1 MPLTL
6 FSISLDF
13 YRIPCYSNFM
23 DDTLLSVQNLKTYF
37 RTPEGLARA
46 VDGISFDIKPN
57 EIFALV
63 GESGCGKSVTA
74 LSIIQ
79 LVAQPA
85 GFIADGAIYYKG
97 QDITRLSEVEKR
109 RVQGN
114 NIAMIFQEPMTSLNP
129 VFTIGNQ
136 ISEAIQEHQNLR
148 GTAARNAAIEMLDR
162 VGIPEPAARYDE
174 YPYQMSGGMKQ
185 RVMIAMALSC
195 RPGLLIAD
203 EPTTAL
209 DVTIQ
214 AQILELIQRLQQEL
228 QMAVLLI
235 THDLG
240 VVANIADQVAV
251 MYAGKIAEM
260 GTWKQLY
267 ETPQHPYTVKL
278 LESTPARDKRGTEL
292 HTITGRVPKATE
304 YNDGCRFADRC
315 PKVMDG
321 CDNIVPTLHAVN
333 GSEHKVACHLYNP
346 EPPFSVQLANR
357 KLAIQKSV
365 QLANRKLAIQKSVQL
380 ANRKLAVQKRATGV
394 PATKLELET
403 EINEKNEESST
414 RFPTASHPQLQ
425 VKDLCVHYPIQKGI
439 FKRTVGYVYAVDDV
453 TLDIPRGK
461 TLALVGESG
470 SGKTSFG
477 KAILQ
482 LSVPVEGDIVYDGVN
497 IATTTRQRMHPYR
510 KRMQIIFQDPYASL
524 NPRMTVG
531 AIIQEGMQAHGMGA
545 SNEERQARVAELMR
559 RVGLSPDMV
568 TRYPHEFSG
577 GQRQRI
583 GIARCLAVDPEFI
596 VCDEATSALDVS
608 VQAQILNLLKSLQ
621 VDFNLTYL
629 FITHNLSVVEYF
641 ADEVAVMYLG
651 RIVERGTTEEIF
663 DSPKH
668 PYTRALLSAVPK
680 MDEQTGV
687 EKIRLEGDVPSPIN
701 RPSGCHFHPRCPE
714 VMPVCKDEYP
724 GTTNFTQTHS
734 CRCYLYQA

>member
-1 MPLTL
+1 MQEA
-6 FSISLDF
+6 
-13 YRIPCYSNFM
+13 
-23 DDTLLSVQNLKTYF
+23 LLRVQNLKTYF

-46 VDGISFDIKPN
+46 VDGISFDIAPN

-74 LSIIQ
+74 LSVIQ

-85 GFIADGAIYYKG
+85 GFIAGGAIYYNG
-97 QDITRLSEVEKR
+97 QDITRLPEVEKR
-109 RVQGN
+109 KIQGN
-114 NIAMIFQEPMTSLNP
+114 DIAMVFQEPMTSLNP
-129 VFTIGNQ
+129 VFTIGYQ
-136 ISEAIQEHQNLR
+136 ISEAIRQHQDLR
-148 GTAARNAAIEMLDR
+148 GTAARNAAIEMLDL

-174 YPYQMSGGMKQ
+174 YPHQMSGGMKQ

-240 VVANIADQVAV
+240 VVANIADRVAV

-260 GTWKQLY
+260 GTWERLY

-278 LESTPARDKRGTEL
+278 LESTPARDKRGTQL
-292 HTITGRVPKATE
+292 HTIAGRVPKATD
-304 YNDGCRFADRC
+304 YNDGCRFGDRC

-321 CDNIVPTLHAVN
+321 CETIPPTLHAVK
-333 GSEHKVACHLYNP
+333 GSEHNVACHLYNP
-346 EPPFSVQLANR
+346 EPPFN
-357 KLAIQKSV
+357 AI
-365 QLANRKLAIQKSVQL
+365 N
-380 ANRKLAVQKRATGV
+380 TG
-394 PATKLELET
+394 AAKLELET
-403 EINEKNEESST
+403 DTDKIEDA
-414 RFPTASHPQLQ
+414 PAQTANTQPQLQ
-425 VKDLCVHYPIQKGI
+425 VKNLCVHYPIQKGL

-477 KAILQ
+477 KAILR
-482 LSVPVEGDIVYDGVN
+482 LGVPVKGDLIYDGDN
-497 IATTTRQRMHPYR
+497 IATATRQHLHPYR
-510 KRMQIIFQDPYASL
+510 KQMQIIFQDPYGAL
-524 NPRMTVG
+524 NPRMTIGV
-531 AIIQEGMQAHGMGA
+531 IIQEGMQAHGIGESA
-545 SNEERQARVAELMR
+545 EARQNRVSELMQ

-621 VDFNLTYL
+621 TDFNLTYL

-680 MDEQTGV
+680 MDPQTGV
-687 EKIRLEGDVPSPIN
+687 EKIQLEGDVPSPIN
-701 RPSGCHFHPRCPE
+701 RPSGCYFHPRCPE
-714 VMPVCKDEYP
+714 VMPICKGTYPDE
-724 GTTNFTQTHS
+724 TRFTQTHS
-734 CRCYLYQA
+734 CNCYLYQNAE

>member
-1 MPLTL
+1 M
-6 FSISLDF
+6 
-13 YRIPCYSNFM
+13 N
-23 DDTLLSVQNLKTYF
+23 DTLLSVQNLRTYF
-37 RTPEGLARA
+37 RTPEGIARA

-79 LVAQPA
+79 LVAKPA
-85 GFIADGAIYYKG
+85 GFIAGGAISYKG
-97 QDITRLSEVEKR
+97 QDITQLSEVEKR
-109 RVQGN
+109 KIQGN
-114 NIAMIFQEPMTSLNP
+114 DIAMIFQEPMTSLNP

-136 ISEAIQEHQNLR
+136 ISEAIRQHQNLR
-148 GTAARNAAIEMLDR
+148 GTAARAAAIEMLNL

-174 YPYQMSGGMKQ
+174 YPHQMSGGMKQ

-195 RPGLLIAD
+195 HPGLLIAD

-228 QMAVLLI
+228 RMAVLLI

-240 VVANIADQVAV
+240 VVANIADRVAV
-251 MYAGKIAEM
+251 MYAGKIVET
-260 GTWKQLY
+260 GTWEQLY
-267 ETPQHPYTVKL
+267 KTPQHPYTVKL
-278 LESTPARDKRGTEL
+278 LESTPARDKRGTQL
-292 HTITGRVPKATE
+292 RTITGRVPKATE
-304 YNDGCRFADRC
+304 YNEGCRFAERC

-321 CDNIVPTLHAVN
+321 CENIVPTLQRVN
-333 GSEHKVACHLYNP
+333 GNEHNVACHLYNSN
-346 EPPFSVQLANR
+346 PPFNASG
-357 KLAIQKSV
+357 
-365 QLANRKLAIQKSVQL
+365 
-380 ANRKLAVQKRATGV
+380 TE
-394 PATKLELET
+394 ATKLELET
-403 EINEKNEESST
+403 EIDREDSEI
-414 RFPTASHPQLQ
+414 PTQLTETHSQLQ
-425 VKDLCVHYPIQKGI
+425 VKDLCVHYPIQKGVL
-439 FKRTVGYVYAVDDV
+439 KRTVGYVYAVDDV
-453 TLDIPRGK
+453 TFDIPRGK

-470 SGKTSFG
+470 SGKTSLG
-477 KAILQ
+477 KAVLR
-482 LSVPVEGDIVYDGVN
+482 LGVPVEGELTYDGIN
-497 IATTTRQRMHPYR
+497 IATVKREQLHPYR

-531 AIIQEGMQAHGMGA
+531 AIIQEGMQAHNIGG
-545 SNEERQARVAELMR
+545 STDERHERIAELMR

-621 VDFNLTYL
+621 TDFNLTYL

-651 RIVERGTTEEIF
+651 KIVERGTTEEIF

-714 VMPVCKDEYP
+714 VMPMCKDTYP
-724 GTTNFTQTHS
+724 DELHFTQTHS
-734 CRCYLYQA
+734 GHCHLYQEDP

>member
-1 MPLTL
+1 M
-6 FSISLDF
+6 
-13 YRIPCYSNFM
+13 N
-23 DDTLLSVQNLKTYF
+23 DTLLSVQNLKTYF
-37 RTPEGLARA
+37 RTPEGLAHA

-79 LVAQPA
+79 LIAQPA

-109 RVQGN
+109 KIQGN
-114 NIAMIFQEPMTSLNP
+114 DIAMIFQEPMTSLNP
-129 VFTIGNQ
+129 VFTIGDQ
-136 ISEAIQEHQNLR
+136 ISEAIQGHQNLR
-148 GTAARNAAIEMLDR
+148 GTVARNAAIEMLDL
-162 VGIPEPAARYDE
+162 VGIPEPVARYDE
-174 YPYQMSGGMKQ
+174 YPHQMSGGMKQ

-214 AQILELIQRLQQEL
+214 AQILELIQHLQQEL

-240 VVANIADQVAV
+240 VVANIADRVAV
-251 MYAGKIAEM
+251 MYAGKIAEV
-260 GTWKQLY
+260 GTWEQLY

-278 LESTPARDKRGTEL
+278 LESTPARDKRGTQL

-321 CDNIVPTLHAVN
+321 CDNIAPMLHAVN
-333 GSEHKVACHLYNP
+333 GSEHNVACHLYNP
-346 EPPFSVQLANR
+346 EPPFS
-357 KLAIQKSV
+357 
-365 QLANRKLAIQKSVQL
+365 
-380 ANRKLAVQKRATGV
+380 ATVV

-403 EINEKNEESST
+403 EINEKNEASSE

-425 VKDLCVHYPIQKGI
+425 VTDLCVHYPIQKGI

-482 LSVPVEGDIVYDGVN
+482 LGVPVEGDIVYDGVN
-497 IATTTRQRMHPYR
+497 IATTTRQLMQPYR

-531 AIIQEGMQAHGMGA
+531 AIIQEGMQAHGMGT
-545 SNEERQARVAELMR
+545 SGEERQARVAELMR

-629 FITHNLSVVEYF
+629 FITHNLAVVEYF

-680 MDEQTGV
+680 MDAQTGV

-701 RPSGCHFHPRCPE
+701 RPVGCHFHPRCPE

-724 GTTNFTQTHS
+724 SATNFTQTHS
-734 CRCYLYQA
+734 CHCYLYQNSE

>member
-1 MPLTL
+1 
-6 FSISLDF
+6 
-13 YRIPCYSNFM
+13 M

-57 EIFALV
+57 EIFAIV

-79 LVAQPA
+79 LIAQPA
-85 GFIADGAIYYKG
+85 GFIAEGAIYYKG

-109 RVQGN
+109 KVQGN
-114 NIAMIFQEPMTSLNP
+114 DIAMIFQEPMTSLNP

-136 ISEAIQEHQNLR
+136 ISEALQEHQDLR
-148 GTAARNAAIEMLDR
+148 GSAARHAAIEMLDL

-174 YPYQMSGGMKQ
+174 YPHQMSGGMKQ

-240 VVANIADQVAV
+240 VVANIADRVAV
-251 MYAGKIAEM
+251 MYAGKIAET
-260 GTWKQLY
+260 GTWEHLY

-278 LESTPARDKRGTEL
+278 LESTPARDKRGTAL

-304 YNDGCRFADRC
+304 YHEGCRFAARC
-315 PKVMDG
+315 PQVMDG
-321 CDNIVPTLHAVN
+321 CDAIVPTLHAVN
-333 GSEHKVACHLYNP
+333 GGEHTVACHLYNP

-380 ANRKLAVQKRATGV
+380 ANRKLAIQKDAKHTQNTEGRAE
-394 PATKLELET
+394 ATAM
-403 EINEKNEESST
+403 EEGTDGSVGLQTSNL
-414 RFPTASHPQLQ
+414 LQ
-425 VKDLCVHYPIQKGI
+425 VKNLCVHYPLEKGI

-477 KAILQ
+477 KAILR
-482 LSVPVEGDIVYDGVN
+482 LGVPVEGDLVYDGVN
-497 IATTTRQRMHPYR
+497 IATTPRQQMHPYR

-531 AIIQEGMQAHGMGA
+531 AIIQEGMQTHGLGA
-545 SNEERQARVAELMR
+545 SDGERQARVAELMR

-663 DSPKH
+663 DAPKH

-680 MDEQTGV
+680 LDDPTGV

-701 RPSGCHFHPRCPE
+701 RPVGCHFHPRCPE
-714 VMPVCKDEYP
+714 VMSMCKDAYP
-724 GTTNFTQTHS
+724 SATDFTQTHS
-734 CRCYLYQA
+734 CRCYLYQDDS

>member
-1 MPLTL
+1 MYTPNLRKNQLLFL
-6 FSISLDF
+6 FSISVDAHKIL
-13 YRIPCYSNFM
+13 CYSNLM

-37 RTPEGLARA
+37 RTPEGLACA

-85 GFIADGAIYYKG
+85 GFVADGAIYYKG
-97 QDITRLSEVEKR
+97 QDIVRLSEVEKR
-109 RVQGN
+109 KIQGN
-114 NIAMIFQEPMTSLNP
+114 DIAMIFQEPMTSLNP

-136 ISEAIQEHQNLR
+136 ISEAIQEHQDLH
-148 GTAARNAAIEMLDR
+148 GSAARNAAIEMLDL
-162 VGIPEPAARYDE
+162 VGIPEPAARYNE
-174 YPYQMSGGMKQ
+174 YPHQMSGGMKQ

-214 AQILELIQRLQQEL
+214 AQILELIQRLQREL

-235 THDLG
+235 THDLA
-240 VVANIADQVAV
+240 VVANVADRVAV

-260 GTWKQLY
+260 GTWEQLY

-321 CDNIVPTLHAVN
+321 CDTIVPTLHAVN
-333 GSEHKVACHLYNP
+333 GSEHNIACHLYNP
-346 EPPFSVQLANR
+346 EPPFNSTR
-357 KLAIQKSV
+357 
-365 QLANRKLAIQKSVQL
+365 
-380 ANRKLAVQKRATGV
+380 V
-394 PATKLELET
+394 PTTRLELET
-403 EINEKNEESST
+403 TVNKKNEESSEQ
-414 RFPTASHPQLQ
+414 PTASHPQLQ

-439 FKRTVGYVYAVDDV
+439 FKRTVGYVYAVDNV
-453 TLDIPRGK
+453 TLDIPSGK

-477 KAILQ
+477 KAILR
-482 LSVPVEGDIVYDGVN
+482 LGVPVEGDIVYEGAN
-497 IATTTRQRMHPYR
+497 IATTTRQLMHPYR

-524 NPRMTVG
+524 NPRMPVG
-531 AIIQEGMQAHGMGA
+531 AIIQEGMQAHGIGA
-545 SNEERQARVAELMR
+545 SDEERRARVAELMR

-608 VQAQILNLLKSLQ
+608 VQAQILNLLRSLQ

-629 FITHNLSVVEYF
+629 FITHNLAVVEYF

-701 RPSGCHFHPRCPE
+701 RPVGCHFHPRCSE

-724 GTTNFTQTHS
+724 DATNFTQTHS
-734 CRCYLYQA
+734 CHCYLYQAESRKT

>member
-1 MPLTL
+1 MQE
-6 FSISLDF
+6 
-13 YRIPCYSNFM
+13 
-23 DDTLLSVQNLKTYF
+23 TLLSVQNLKTYF
-37 RTPEGLARA
+37 RTPEGVARA
-46 VDGISFDIKPN
+46 VDGISFDIAPN

-74 LSIIQ
+74 LSVIQ

-85 GFIADGAIYYKG
+85 GFIAGGAIYYKG
-97 QDITRLSEVEKR
+97 QDVTRVPEIEKR
-109 RVQGN
+109 KIQGN
-114 NIAMIFQEPMTSLNP
+114 DIAMVFQEPMTSLNP
-129 VFTIGNQ
+129 VFTIGYQ
-136 ISEAIQEHQNLR
+136 ISEAIRQHQDLR
-148 GTAARNAAIEMLDR
+148 GPAAKNAAIEMLDL
-162 VGIPEPAARYDE
+162 VGIPEPAARYNE
-174 YPYQMSGGMKQ
+174 YPHQMSGGMKQ

-240 VVANIADQVAV
+240 VVANIADRVAV

-260 GTWKQLY
+260 GTWEQLY
-267 ETPQHPYTVKL
+267 KTPQHPYTVKL
-278 LESTPARDKRGTEL
+278 LESTPARDKRGTQL
-292 HTITGRVPKATE
+292 RTITGRVPKATD
-304 YNDGCRFADRC
+304 YKDGCRFADRC

-321 CDNIVPTLHAVN
+321 CETIPPTLHAVN
-333 GSEHKVACHLYNP
+333 SGEHNVACHLYNA
-346 EPPFSVQLANR
+346 EPPFN
-357 KLAIQKSV
+357 
-365 QLANRKLAIQKSVQL
+365 
-380 ANRKLAVQKRATGV
+380 AVDTG
-394 PATKLELET
+394 AAKLELET
-403 EINEKNEESST
+403 GETVGKTEEGKKGGQPSDLLFQIKN
-414 RFPTASHPQLQ
+414 
-425 VKDLCVHYPIQKGI
+425 LCVHYPIQKGI

-477 KAILQ
+477 KAILR
-482 LSVPVEGDIVYDGVN
+482 LGVPVEGDLIYDGVN
-497 IATTTRQRMHPYR
+497 IATATRQGMHPYR
-510 KRMQIIFQDPYASL
+510 KQMQIIFQDPYASL
-524 NPRMTVG
+524 NPRMTIG
-531 AIIQEGMQAHGMGA
+531 AIIQEGMQAHHIGDSA
-545 SNEERQARVAELMR
+545 EARQNRVAELMQ

-621 VDFNLTYL
+621 TDFNLTYL

-651 RIVERGTTEEIF
+651 KIVERGTTEEIF
-663 DSPKH
+663 DSPRH

-680 MDEQTGV
+680 MDPQTGV
-687 EKIRLEGDVPSPIN
+687 EKIRLAGDVPSPIN
-701 RPSGCHFHPRCPE
+701 RPTGCYFHPRCPE
-714 VMPVCKDEYP
+714 VMAICKDTYP
-724 GTTNFTQTHS
+724 GETNFTQTHS
-734 CRCYLYQA
+734 CNCYLYQEAE

>member
-1 MPLTL
+1 MQEA
-6 FSISLDF
+6 
-13 YRIPCYSNFM
+13 
-23 DDTLLSVQNLKTYF
+23 LLSVQDLKTYF

-46 VDGISFDIKPN
+46 VDGISFDIAPN

-74 LSIIQ
+74 LSVIQ

-85 GFIADGAIYYKG
+85 GFIAGGAIYYNG
-97 QDITRLSEVEKR
+97 QDITRLPEVEKR
-109 RVQGN
+109 KIQGN
-114 NIAMIFQEPMTSLNP
+114 DIAMVFQEPMTSLNP

-136 ISEAIQEHQNLR
+136 ISEAIHQHQNLR
-148 GTAARNAAIEMLDR
+148 GTAARNAAIEMLDL

-174 YPYQMSGGMKQ
+174 YPHQMSGGMKQ

-228 QMAVLLI
+228 RMAVLLI

-240 VVANIADQVAV
+240 VVANIADRVAV

-260 GTWKQLY
+260 GTWEQLY

-278 LESTPARDKRGTEL
+278 LESTPARDKRGTQL

-321 CDNIVPTLHAVN
+321 CENIMPILHAVN
-333 GSEHKVACHLYNP
+333 GSEHNVACHLYNP
-346 EPPFSVQLANR
+346 EPPFS
-357 KLAIQKSV
+357 
-365 QLANRKLAIQKSVQL
+365 
-380 ANRKLAVQKRATGV
+380 ATVTG
-394 PATKLELET
+394 ATKLELET
-403 EINEKNEESST
+403 GTDKIGDSVT
-414 RFPTASHPQLQ
+414 QTAEAQPQLQ

-477 KAILQ
+477 KAILR
-482 LSVPVEGDIVYDGVN
+482 LGVPVKGDLIYDSAN
-497 IATTTRQRMHPYR
+497 IADATRQHMHPYR

-531 AIIQEGMQAHGMGA
+531 AIIQEGMQAHGIGESA
-545 SNEERQARVAELMR
+545 EERETRIAELMQ

-651 RIVERGTTEEIF
+651 KIVERGTTEEIF

-680 MDEQTGV
+680 MDPQTGV

-701 RPSGCHFHPRCPE
+701 RPAGCYFHPRCPE
-714 VMPVCKDEYP
+714 VMPTCKDKYP
-724 GTTNFTQTHS
+724 EETNFTQTHS
-734 CRCYLYQA
+734 CNCYLYQNSE

>member
-1 MPLTL
+1 M
-6 FSISLDF
+6 
-13 YRIPCYSNFM
+13 N
-23 DDTLLSVQNLKTYF
+23 DTLLSVQNLKTYF

-57 EIFALV
+57 EIFAIV

-79 LVAQPA
+79 LIAQPA
-85 GFIADGAIYYKG
+85 GFIAEGAIYYKG

-109 RVQGN
+109 KVQGN
-114 NIAMIFQEPMTSLNP
+114 DIAMIFQEPMTSLNP

-136 ISEAIQEHQNLR
+136 ISEAIEEHQDLR
-148 GTAARNAAIEMLDR
+148 RPAARNAAIEMLDL

-174 YPYQMSGGMKQ
+174 YPHQMSGGMKQ

-240 VVANIADQVAV
+240 VVANIADRVAV
-251 MYAGKIAEM
+251 MYAGKIAEI

-267 ETPQHPYTVKL
+267 ETPQHPYTVRL
-278 LESTPARDKRGTEL
+278 LESTPARDKRGTQL
-292 HTITGRVPKATE
+292 HTITGRVPKATD
-304 YNDGCRFADRC
+304 YNDGCRFAARC

-321 CDNIVPTLHAVN
+321 CETIPPILHAVN
-333 GSEHKVACHLYNP
+333 SSEHNVACHLYNP
-346 EPPFSVQLANR
+346 EPPFN
-357 KLAIQKSV
+357 
-365 QLANRKLAIQKSVQL
+365 
-380 ANRKLAVQKRATGV
+380 ATMAGG
-394 PATKLELET
+394 AKLELET
-403 EINEKNEESST
+403 DTDKIEVSST
-414 RFPTASHPQLQ
+414 QSADTQPQLQ
-425 VKDLCVHYPIQKGI
+425 VKNLCVHYPIQKGI

-477 KAILQ
+477 KAILR
-482 LSVPVEGDIVYDGVN
+482 LGVPVEGDLVYDGVN
-497 IATTTRQRMHPYR
+497 IADATRQNMHPYR

-531 AIIQEGMQAHGMGA
+531 AIIQEGMQAHGIGE
-545 SNEERQARVAELMR
+545 STEERQARVAELMQ

-621 VDFNLTYL
+621 TDFNLTYL

-680 MDEQTGV
+680 MDPQTGV

-714 VMPVCKDEYP
+714 VMPMCKDEYP
-724 GTTNFTQTHS
+724 SETRFTQTHS
-734 CRCYLYQA
+734 CKCYLY

>member
-1 MPLTL
+1 MQEA
-6 FSISLDF
+6 
-13 YRIPCYSNFM
+13 
-23 DDTLLSVQNLKTYF
+23 LLSVQNLKTYF

-46 VDGISFDIKPN
+46 VDGISFDIAPN

-74 LSIIQ
+74 LSVIQ

-85 GFIADGAIYYKG
+85 GFIAGGAIYYNG
-97 QDITRLSEVEKR
+97 QDITRLPEVEKR
-109 RVQGN
+109 KIQGN
-114 NIAMIFQEPMTSLNP
+114 DIAMVFQEPMTSLNP
-129 VFTIGNQ
+129 VFTIGYQ
-136 ISEAIQEHQNLR
+136 ISEAIRQHQDLH
-148 GTAARNAAIEMLDR
+148 GTAARNAAIEMLDL

-174 YPYQMSGGMKQ
+174 YPHQMSGGMKQ

-240 VVANIADQVAV
+240 VVANIADRVAV

-260 GTWKQLY
+260 GTWEQLY
-267 ETPQHPYTVKL
+267 KTPQHPYTVKL
-278 LESTPARDKRGTEL
+278 LESTPARDKRGTQL
-292 HTITGRVPKATE
+292 HTIAGRVPKATD

-321 CDNIVPTLHAVN
+321 CETITPTLHGVN
-333 GSEHKVACHLYNP
+333 GSEHNVACHLYNP
-346 EPPFSVQLANR
+346 EPPFS
-357 KLAIQKSV
+357 
-365 QLANRKLAIQKSVQL
+365 
-380 ANRKLAVQKRATGV
+380 AVSTG
-394 PATKLELET
+394 ATKLELET
-403 EINEKNEESST
+403 DTDKIEDAPAQMANT
-414 RFPTASHPQLQ
+414 QPQLQ
-425 VKDLCVHYPIQKGI
+425 VKNLCVHYPIQKGL

-477 KAILQ
+477 KAILR
-482 LSVPVEGDIVYDGVN
+482 LGVPVKGDLVYDGVN
-497 IATTTRQRMHPYR
+497 IATVTRELMHPYR
-510 KRMQIIFQDPYASL
+510 KQMQIIFQDPYASL
-524 NPRMTVG
+524 NPRMTIG
-531 AIIQEGMQAHGMGA
+531 AIIQEGMQAHAIGESTEA
-545 SNEERQARVAELMR
+545 RENRVAELMQ

-621 VDFNLTYL
+621 TDFNLTYL

-680 MDEQTGV
+680 MDPQTGV
-687 EKIRLEGDVPSPIN
+687 EKIQLEGDVPSPIN
-701 RPSGCHFHPRCPE
+701 RPSGCYFHPRCPE
-714 VMPVCKDEYP
+714 VMPICKNTYP
-724 GTTNFTQTHS
+724 GETRFTQTHS
-734 CRCYLYQA
+734 CNCYLYQNAE

>member
-1 MPLTL
+1 
-6 FSISLDF
+6 
-13 YRIPCYSNFM
+13 M

-57 EIFALV
+57 EIFAIV

-85 GFIADGAIYYKG
+85 GFLADGAIYYKG

-109 RVQGN
+109 KIQGN
-114 NIAMIFQEPMTSLNP
+114 DIAMVFQEPMTSLNP

-148 GTAARNAAIEMLDR
+148 GPAARNAAIEMLDL
-162 VGIPEPAARYDE
+162 VGIPEPTARYDE
-174 YPYQMSGGMKQ
+174 YPHQMSGGMKQ

-240 VVANIADQVAV
+240 VVANIADRVAV

-278 LESTPARDKRGTEL
+278 LESTPARDKRGAQL

-321 CDNIVPTLHAVN
+321 CENIIPTLHTVN
-333 GSEHKVACHLYNP
+333 SNEHNVACHLYNP
-346 EPPFSVQLANR
+346 EPPFLAGSQLEATVVNEIPTTDNR
-357 KLAIQKSV
+357 QPITPPL
-365 QLANRKLAIQKSVQL
+365 
-380 ANRKLAVQKRATGV
+380 
-394 PATKLELET
+394 T
-403 EINEKNEESST
+403 E
-414 RFPTASHPQLQ
+414 SHPQLQ

-453 TLDIPRGK
+453 TLEIPRGK

-477 KAILQ
+477 KAILR
-482 LSVPVEGDIVYDGVN
+482 LGIPVKGDLVYDGVN
-497 IATTTRQRMHPYR
+497 IATITRQQMHPYR
-510 KRMQIIFQDPYASL
+510 KKMQIIFQDPYASL

-531 AIIQEGMQAHGMGA
+531 AIIQEGMQAHSIGA
-545 SNEERQARVAELMR
+545 SAKERQDRVAELMR

-663 DSPKH
+663 DSPQH

-680 MDEQTGV
+680 MEAQTGV

-701 RPSGCHFHPRCPE
+701 RPTGCHFHPRCPE
-714 VMPVCKDEYP
+714 VMSMCKEKYP
-724 GTTNFTQTHS
+724 GATHFTQTHS
-734 CRCYLYQA
+734 CQCYLYQDNS

>member
-1 MPLTL
+1 M
-6 FSISLDF
+6 
-13 YRIPCYSNFM
+13 N
-23 DDTLLSVQNLKTYF
+23 DTLLSVQNLKTYF

-79 LVAQPA
+79 LVAKPA

-97 QDITRLSEVEKR
+97 QDITRLSEIER
-109 RVQGN
+109 RKIQGN
-114 NIAMIFQEPMTSLNP
+114 DIAMIFQEPMTSLNP

-136 ISEAIQEHQNLR
+136 ISEAIRQHQNLR
-148 GTAARNAAIEMLDR
+148 GTAARNAAIEMLDL
-162 VGIPEPAARYDE
+162 VGIPEPTARYDE
-174 YPYQMSGGMKQ
+174 YPHQMSGGMKQ

-195 RPGLLIAD
+195 HPGLLIAD

-214 AQILELIQRLQQEL
+214 AQILELIERLQQEL

-240 VVANIADQVAV
+240 VVANIADRVAV
-251 MYAGKIAEM
+251 MYAGKIAEV
-260 GTWKQLY
+260 GTWEQLY
-267 ETPQHPYTVKL
+267 KTPQHPYTVKL
-278 LESTPARDKRGTEL
+278 LESTPARDKRGMEL

-304 YNDGCRFADRC
+304 YNDGCRFAERC

-321 CDNIVPTLHAVN
+321 CENIFPTLQTVN
-333 GSEHKVACHLYNP
+333 GNEHNVACHLYNP

-357 KLAIQKSV
+357 NLALQK
-365 QLANRKLAIQKSVQL
+365 Q
-380 ANRKLAVQKRATGV
+380 ATGTE
-394 PATKLELET
+394 ATKLELEIEANRENRGAAAQST
-403 EINEKNEESST
+403 ET
-414 RFPTASHPQLQ
+414 HPQLQ
-425 VKDLCVHYPIQKGI
+425 VKDFCVHYPIQKGI
-439 FKRTVGYVYAVDDV
+439 LKRTVGYVYAVDDV
-453 TLDIPRGK
+453 TLNIPRGK

-470 SGKTSFG
+470 SGKTSLG
-477 KAILQ
+477 KAVLQ
-482 LSVPVEGDIVYDGVN
+482 LGVPVKGDLIYDGTH
-497 IATTTRQRMHPYR
+497 IAGASREALHPYR
-510 KRMQIIFQDPYASL
+510 QRMQIIFQDPYASL

-531 AIIQEGMQAHGMGA
+531 AIIQEGMQAHNIGG
-545 SNEERQARVAELMR
+545 STDERHTRVAELMR

-577 GQRQRI
+577 GQRQRV
-583 GIARCLAVDPEFI
+583 GIARCLAIDPEFI

-621 VDFNLTYL
+621 TDFNLTYL

-663 DSPKH
+663 DAPKH
-668 PYTRALLSAVPK
+668 PYTQALLSAVPK
-680 MDEQTGV
+680 MDAQTGV

-701 RPSGCHFHPRCPE
+701 RPTGCHFHPRCPE
-714 VMPVCKDEYP
+714 VMPICKDEYP
-724 GTTNFTQTHS
+724 DETDFTETHS
-734 CRCYLYQA
+734 CRCYLYQDGRQLSVVGQT

>member
-1 MPLTL
+1 
-6 FSISLDF
+6 
-13 YRIPCYSNFM
+13 M

-97 QDITRLSEVEKR
+97 QDIVRLSEVEKR
-109 RVQGN
+109 KIQGN
-114 NIAMIFQEPMTSLNP
+114 DIAMIFQEPMTSLNP

-136 ISEAIQEHQNLR
+136 ISEAIQEHQDLH
-148 GTAARNAAIEMLDR
+148 GSAARNAAIEMLDL
-162 VGIPEPAARYDE
+162 VGIPEPAARYNE
-174 YPYQMSGGMKQ
+174 YPHQMSGGMKQ

-240 VVANIADQVAV
+240 VVANVADRVAV

-315 PKVMDG
+315 PKVMDR
-321 CDNIVPTLHAVN
+321 CDTIVPTLHAVN
-333 GSEHKVACHLYNP
+333 GSEHNIACHLYNP
-346 EPPFSVQLANR
+346 EPPFNSTR
-357 KLAIQKSV
+357 
-365 QLANRKLAIQKSVQL
+365 
-380 ANRKLAVQKRATGV
+380 V
-394 PATKLELET
+394 PTTRLELET
-403 EINEKNEESST
+403 TVNKKNEESSEQ
-414 RFPTASHPQLQ
+414 PTASHPQLQ

-439 FKRTVGYVYAVDDV
+439 FKRTVGYVYAVDNV
-453 TLDIPRGK
+453 TLDIPSGK

-477 KAILQ
+477 KAILR
-482 LSVPVEGDIVYDGVN
+482 LGVPVEGDIVYDGAN
-497 IATTTRQRMHPYR
+497 IATTTRQLMHPYR

-524 NPRMTVG
+524 NPRMPVG
-531 AIIQEGMQAHGMGA
+531 AIIQEGMQAHGIGA
-545 SNEERQARVAELMR
+545 SDEERQARVAELMR

-621 VDFNLTYL
+621 IDFNLTYL

-701 RPSGCHFHPRCPE
+701 RPVGCHFHPRCSE

-724 GTTNFTQTHS
+724 DAINFTQTHS
-734 CRCYLYQA
+734 CHCYLYQC

>member
-1 MPLTL
+1 
-6 FSISLDF
+6 
-13 YRIPCYSNFM
+13 M

-57 EIFALV
+57 EIFAVV

-79 LVAQPA
+79 LIAQPA

-109 RVQGN
+109 KIQGN
-114 NIAMIFQEPMTSLNP
+114 DIAMIFQEPMTSLNP
-129 VFTIGNQ
+129 VFTIGDQ

-148 GTAARNAAIEMLDR
+148 GTVARNAVIEMLDL
-162 VGIPEPAARYDE
+162 VGIPEPVARYDE
-174 YPYQMSGGMKQ
+174 YPHQMSGGMKQ

-214 AQILELIQRLQQEL
+214 AQILELIQHLQQEL

-240 VVANIADQVAV
+240 VVANIADRVAV
-251 MYAGKIAEM
+251 MYAGKIAEV
-260 GTWKQLY
+260 GTWEQLY

-278 LESTPARDKRGTEL
+278 LESTPARDKRGTQL

-315 PKVMDG
+315 PEVMDG
-321 CDNIVPTLHAVN
+321 CDNIAPMLHAVN
-333 GSEHKVACHLYNP
+333 GSEHNVACHLYNP
-346 EPPFSVQLANR
+346 EPPFN
-357 KLAIQKSV
+357 
-365 QLANRKLAIQKSVQL
+365 
-380 ANRKLAVQKRATGV
+380 ATRTGS
-394 PATKLELET
+394 TKLRLET
-403 EINEKNEESST
+403 DEKDGKMEEWKDGGKIAHPIFQSSNL
-414 RFPTASHPQLQ
+414 QLQ
-425 VKDLCVHYPIQKGI
+425 VKNLCVHYPIQKGI
-439 FKRTVGYVYAVDDV
+439 FKRTAGYVYAVDDV

-482 LSVPVEGDIVYDGVN
+482 LGVPVEGDIVYDGVN
-497 IATTTRQRMHPYR
+497 IAMTTRQLMQPYR

-531 AIIQEGMQAHGMGA
+531 AIIQEGMQAHGMGT
-545 SNEERQARVAELMR
+545 SDEERQARVAELMR

-629 FITHNLSVVEYF
+629 FITHNLAVVEYF

-701 RPSGCHFHPRCPE
+701 RPVGCHFHPRCPE
-714 VMPVCKDEYP
+714 VMPLCKDEYP
-724 GTTNFTQTHS
+724 SATNFTQTHS
-734 CRCYLYQA
+734 CHCYLYQNSE

>member
-1 MPLTL
+1 MQEA
-6 FSISLDF
+6 
-13 YRIPCYSNFM
+13 
-23 DDTLLSVQNLKTYF
+23 LLSVQNLKTYF

-46 VDGISFDIKPN
+46 VDGISFDIAPN

-74 LSIIQ
+74 LSVIQ

-85 GFIADGAIYYKG
+85 GFIAGGAIYYNG
-97 QDITRLSEVEKR
+97 QDITRLPEVEKR
-109 RVQGN
+109 KIQGN
-114 NIAMIFQEPMTSLNP
+114 DIAMVFQEPMTSLNP
-129 VFTIGNQ
+129 VFTIGYQ
-136 ISEAIQEHQNLR
+136 ISEAIRQHQDLR

-174 YPYQMSGGMKQ
+174 YPHQMSGGMKQ

-240 VVANIADQVAV
+240 VVGNIADRVAV
-251 MYAGKIAEM
+251 MYAGKIAEI
-260 GTWKQLY
+260 GTWEQLY
-267 ETPQHPYTVKL
+267 KTPQHPYTVKL
-278 LESTPARDKRGTEL
+278 LESTPARDKRGTQL
-292 HTITGRVPKATE
+292 HTIAGRVPKATD
-304 YNDGCRFADRC
+304 YNDGCRFAERC

-321 CDNIVPTLHAVN
+321 CETIPPTLHAVN
-333 GSEHKVACHLYNP
+333 GSEHNVACHLYNP
-346 EPPFSVQLANR
+346 EPPFS
-357 KLAIQKSV
+357 
-365 QLANRKLAIQKSVQL
+365 
-380 ANRKLAVQKRATGV
+380 AVSTG
-394 PATKLELET
+394 ATKLKLET
-403 EINEKNEESST
+403 DTDKIGDSA
-414 RFPTASHPQLQ
+414 RHASDTHPQLQ
-425 VKDLCVHYPIQKGI
+425 VKNLCVHYPIQKGI

-477 KAILQ
+477 KGILR
-482 LSVPVEGDIVYDGVN
+482 LGVPVKGDLIYDGDN
-497 IATTTRQRMHPYR
+497 IATVTRQHLHPYR
-510 KRMQIIFQDPYASL
+510 KQMQIIFQDPYASL

-531 AIIQEGMQAHGMGA
+531 AIIQEGMQAHDIGESTEA
-545 SNEERQARVAELMR
+545 RQNRVAELMQ

-621 VDFNLTYL
+621 TDFNLTYL

-680 MDEQTGV
+680 MDPQTGV
-687 EKIRLEGDVPSPIN
+687 EKIQLEGDVPSPIN
-701 RPSGCHFHPRCPE
+701 RPSGCYFHPRCPE
-714 VMPVCKDEYP
+714 VMPMCKDTYP
-724 GTTNFTQTHS
+724 DETPFTQTHS
-734 CRCYLYQA
+734 GNCYLYQNAE

>member
-1 MPLTL
+1 M
-6 FSISLDF
+6 
-13 YRIPCYSNFM
+13 N
-23 DDTLLSVQNLKTYF
+23 DTLLSVQDLKTYF
-37 RTPEGLARA
+37 RTPEGIARA

-79 LVAQPA
+79 LVAKPA
-85 GFIADGAIYYKG
+85 GFIAGGAIYYKG

-109 RVQGN
+109 KIQGN
-114 NIAMIFQEPMTSLNP
+114 DIAMIFQEPMTSLNP

-136 ISEAIQEHQNLR
+136 ISEAIRQHQNLR
-148 GTAARNAAIEMLDR
+148 GTAARNAAIEMLDL
-162 VGIPEPAARYDE
+162 VGIPEPATRYDE
-174 YPYQMSGGMKQ
+174 YPHQMSGGMKQ

-195 RPGLLIAD
+195 HPGLLIAD

-240 VVANIADQVAV
+240 VVANIADRVAV
-251 MYAGKIAEM
+251 MYAGKIAET
-260 GTWKQLY
+260 GTWEQLY
-267 ETPQHPYTVKL
+267 KTPQHPYTVKL
-278 LESTPARDKRGTEL
+278 LESTPARDKRGTQL
-292 HTITGRVPKATE
+292 RTITGRVPKATE
-304 YNDGCRFADRC
+304 YNEGCRFAERC
-315 PKVMDG
+315 PTVMNG
-321 CDNIVPTLHAVN
+321 CETVVPILQTVN
-333 GSEHKVACHLYNP
+333 EEEERGWKPRRHVACHLYNP

-357 KLAIQKSV
+357 KLAIQKH
-365 QLANRKLAIQKSVQL
+365 AIG
-380 ANRKLAVQKRATGV
+380 TGS
-394 PATKLELET
+394 TKLELET
-403 EINEKNEESST
+403 DTNKIEEA
-414 RFPTASHPQLQ
+414 PTQPADTQPQLQ

-439 FKRTVGYVYAVDDV
+439 LKRTVGYVYAVDDV

-470 SGKTSFG
+470 SGKTSLG
-477 KAILQ
+477 KAILR
-482 LSVPVEGDIVYDGVN
+482 LGVPVKGDLVYDGVN
-497 IATTTRQRMHPYR
+497 IATVKREQLHPYR

-531 AIIQEGMQAHGMGA
+531 AIIQEGMQAHNIGG
-545 SNEERQARVAELMR
+545 STEERHVRIAELMH

-583 GIARCLAVDPEFI
+583 GIARCLAIDPEFI

-621 VDFNLTYL
+621 TDFNLTYL

-651 RIVERGTTEEIF
+651 KIVERGATEEIF
-663 DSPKH
+663 DSPQH

-680 MDEQTGV
+680 MDAQTGV

-714 VMPVCKDEYP
+714 VMPVCKDTYP
-724 GTTNFTQTHS
+724 EESHFTQTHS
-734 CRCYLYQA
+734 CHCHLYQEDS

>member
-1 MPLTL
+1 MP
-6 FSISLDF
+6 
-13 YRIPCYSNFM
+13 
-23 DDTLLSVQNLKTYF
+23 
-37 RTPEGLARA
+37 
-46 VDGISFDIKPN
+46 
-57 EIFALV
+57 
-63 GESGCGKSVTA
+63 
-74 LSIIQ
+74 
-79 LVAQPA
+79 
-85 GFIADGAIYYKG
+85 
-97 QDITRLSEVEKR
+97 EVEKR
-109 RVQGN
+109 KIQGN
-114 NIAMIFQEPMTSLNP
+114 DIAMVFQEPMTSLNP
-129 VFTIGNQ
+129 VFTIGYQ
-136 ISEAIQEHQNLR
+136 ISEAIRQHQDLR

-174 YPYQMSGGMKQ
+174 YPHQMSGGMKQ

-228 QMAVLLI
+228 EMAVLLI

-240 VVANIADQVAV
+240 VVGNIADRVAV
-251 MYAGKIAEM
+251 MYAGKIAEI
-260 GTWKQLY
+260 GTWEQLY
-267 ETPQHPYTVKL
+267 KTPQHPYTVKL
-278 LESTPARDKRGTEL
+278 LESTPARDKRGTQL
-292 HTITGRVPKATE
+292 HTIAGRVPKATD
-304 YNDGCRFADRC
+304 YNDGCRFAERC

-321 CDNIVPTLHAVN
+321 CETIPPTLHAVN
-333 GSEHKVACHLYNP
+333 GSEHNVACHLYNP
-346 EPPFSVQLANR
+346 EPPFSVV
-357 KLAIQKSV
+357 S
-365 QLANRKLAIQKSVQL
+365 
-380 ANRKLAVQKRATGV
+380 TG
-394 PATKLELET
+394 ATKLELET
-403 EINEKNEESST
+403 DTDKIGDSATHTSDT
-414 RFPTASHPQLQ
+414 HPQLQ
-425 VKDLCVHYPIQKGI
+425 VKNLCVHYPIQKGI

-477 KAILQ
+477 KGILR
-482 LSVPVEGDIVYDGVN
+482 LGVPVKGDLIYDGDN
-497 IATTTRQRMHPYR
+497 IATVTRQHLHPYR
-510 KRMQIIFQDPYASL
+510 KQMQIIFQDPYASL
-524 NPRMTVG
+524 NPRMTIG
-531 AIIQEGMQAHGMGA
+531 AIIQEGMQAHDIGESTEA
-545 SNEERQARVAELMR
+545 RQNRVAELMQ

-621 VDFNLTYL
+621 TDFNLTYL

-680 MDEQTGV
+680 MDPQTGV
-687 EKIRLEGDVPSPIN
+687 EKIQLEGDVPSPIN
-701 RPSGCHFHPRCPE
+701 RPSGCYFHPRCPE
-714 VMPVCKDEYP
+714 VMPICKDTYP
-724 GTTNFTQTHS
+724 DETRFTQTHS
-734 CRCYLYQA
+734 CDCYLYQNAE

>member
-1 MPLTL
+1 MQEA
-6 FSISLDF
+6 
-13 YRIPCYSNFM
+13 
-23 DDTLLSVQNLKTYF
+23 LLSVQNLKTYF

-46 VDGISFDIKPN
+46 VDGISFEIAPN

-74 LSIIQ
+74 LSVIQ

-85 GFIADGAIYYKG
+85 GFIAGGAIYYKG
-97 QDITRLSEVEKR
+97 QDITRLPEVEKR
-109 RVQGN
+109 KIQGN
-114 NIAMIFQEPMTSLNP
+114 DIAMVFQEPMTSLNP
-129 VFTIGNQ
+129 VFTVGSQ
-136 ISEAIQEHQNLR
+136 ISEAIRQHQNLR
-148 GTAARNAAIEMLDR
+148 GAAARNAAIEMLDL

-174 YPYQMSGGMKQ
+174 HPHQMSGGMKQ

-240 VVANIADQVAV
+240 VVANIADRVAV
-251 MYAGKIAEM
+251 MYAGKIAEI
-260 GTWKQLY
+260 GTWEQLY
-267 ETPQHPYTVKL
+267 KTPQHPYTVKL
-278 LESTPARDKRGTEL
+278 LASTPARHKRGTQL
-292 HTITGRVPKATE
+292 HTITGRVPKATD

-321 CDNIVPTLHAVN
+321 CEAIPPTLHTVN
-333 GSEHKVACHLYNP
+333 GSEHTVACHLYNP
-346 EPPFSVQLANR
+346 EPPFS
-357 KLAIQKSV
+357 
-365 QLANRKLAIQKSVQL
+365 
-380 ANRKLAVQKRATGV
+380 ATVTG
-394 PATKLELET
+394 ATKLELET
-403 EINEKNEESST
+403 DAEKIET
-414 RFPTASHPQLQ
+414 PPTQTEGAQPQLQ
-425 VKDLCVHYPIQKGI
+425 VRDFCVHYPIQKGI

-477 KAILQ
+477 KAILR
-482 LSVPVEGDIVYDGVN
+482 LGVPVKGDLVYDGAN
-497 IATTTRQRMHPYR
+497 IATATRQEMHPYR

-524 NPRMTVG
+524 NARMTIG
-531 AIIQEGMQAHGMGA
+531 AIIQEGMQAHGIGE
-545 SNEERQARVAELMR
+545 SDEELEARVTELMQ

-621 VDFNLTYL
+621 DDFNLTYL

-651 RIVERGTTEEIF
+651 RIVERGATEEIF
-663 DSPKH
+663 DAPKH

-680 MDEQTGV
+680 MDPQTGV

-714 VMPVCKDEYP
+714 VMTVCKDEYP
-724 GTTNFTQTHS
+724 DVTRFTQTHS
-734 CRCYLYQA
+734 CNCYLYQNFE

>member
-1 MPLTL
+1 
-6 FSISLDF
+6 
-13 YRIPCYSNFM
+13 M

-79 LVAQPA
+79 LIAQPA

-97 QDITRLSEVEKR
+97 QDVTGLSEVEKR
-109 RVQGN
+109 KIQGN
-114 NIAMIFQEPMTSLNP
+114 DIAMIFQEPMTSLNP

-136 ISEAIQEHQNLR
+136 ISEAIQEHQDLR
-148 GTAARNAAIEMLDR
+148 GAAARNAAIEMLDR

-174 YPYQMSGGMKQ
+174 YPHQMSGGMKQ

-240 VVANIADQVAV
+240 VVANIADRVAV

-260 GTWKQLY
+260 GTWEQLY

-278 LESTPARDKRGTEL
+278 LESTPARDKRGTAL
-292 HTITGRVPKATE
+292 NTISGRVPKATA

-321 CDNIVPTLHAVN
+321 CDTIIPTLHAVN
-333 GSEHKVACHLYNP
+333 GSEHNVACHLYNP
-346 EPPFSVQLANR
+346 EPPFNA
-357 KLAIQKSV
+357 KL
-365 QLANRKLAIQKSVQL
+365 
-380 ANRKLAVQKRATGV
+380 TGD
-394 PATKLELET
+394 TKLVLET
-403 EINEKNEESST
+403 EGRLSDGSVEGWKD
-414 RFPTASHPQLQ
+414 SHPTFQSSNLPSKSLPTLQSSNLLQ

-477 KAILQ
+477 KAVLQ
-482 LSVPVEGDIVYDGVN
+482 LGVPVEGDIVYDGVN
-497 IATTTRQRMHPYR
+497 IATTTRQQMHPYR

-524 NPRMTVG
+524 NPRMPVG
-531 AIIQEGMQAHGMGA
+531 RIIQEGMQTHGIGA
-545 SNEERQARVAELMR
+545 SDEERQTRTSELMR

-663 DSPKH
+663 DAPKH

-680 MDEQTGV
+680 MDAQTGV

-701 RPSGCHFHPRCPE
+701 RPVGCHFHPRCPE
-714 VMPVCKDEYP
+714 VMPVCKEEYP
-724 GTTNFTQTHS
+724 GATHFTQTHS
-734 CRCYLYQA
+734 CRCYLYRDAD

>member
-1 MPLTL
+1 MQ
-6 FSISLDF
+6 DA
-13 YRIPCYSNFM
+13 
-23 DDTLLSVQNLKTYF
+23 LLSVQNLKTYF

-74 LSIIQ
+74 LSVIQ

-85 GFIADGAIYYKG
+85 GFIAGGAINYKG

-109 RVQGN
+109 KIQGN
-114 NIAMIFQEPMTSLNP
+114 DIAMVFQEPMTSLNP
-129 VFTIGNQ
+129 VFTIGYQ
-136 ISEAIQEHQNLR
+136 ISEAIRQHQDIR
-148 GTAARNAAIEMLDR
+148 GTAARNAAIEMLDL

-174 YPYQMSGGMKQ
+174 YPHQMSGGMKQ

-195 RPGLLIAD
+195 RPEVLIAD

-240 VVANIADQVAV
+240 VVANIADRVAV
-251 MYAGKIAEM
+251 MYAGKIAEI
-260 GTWKQLY
+260 GTWEQLY
-267 ETPQHPYTVKL
+267 KTPQHPYTVKL
-278 LESTPARDKRGTEL
+278 LESTPARDKRGTQL
-292 HTITGRVPKATE
+292 HTIAGRVPKATA

-321 CDNIVPTLHAVN
+321 CETIPPTLHAVN
-333 GSEHKVACHLYNP
+333 GSEHNVACHLYNP
-346 EPPFSVQLANR
+346 EPPFN
-357 KLAIQKSV
+357 AIS
-365 QLANRKLAIQKSVQL
+365 
-380 ANRKLAVQKRATGV
+380 TG
-394 PATKLELET
+394 AARLELET
-403 EINEKNEESST
+403 DADKIEAS
-414 RFPTASHPQLQ
+414 PTQETETEPQFQ
-425 VKDLCVHYPIQKGI
+425 VKNLCVHYPIQKGI
-439 FKRTVGYVYAVDDV
+439 FKKTVGYVYAVDDV

-477 KAILQ
+477 KAILR
-482 LSVPVEGDIVYDGVN
+482 LGVPVKGDLVYDGVN
-497 IATTTRQRMHPYR
+497 IATITRQHMHPYR
-510 KRMQIIFQDPYASL
+510 KQMQIIFQDPYASL
-524 NPRMTVG
+524 NPRMTIG
-531 AIIQEGMQAHGMGA
+531 AIIQEGMQAHDIGESA
-545 SNEERQARVAELMR
+545 EARQNRVAELMQ

-621 VDFNLTYL
+621 TDFNLTYL

-680 MDEQTGV
+680 MDPQTGV

-701 RPSGCHFHPRCPE
+701 RPSGCYFHPRCPE
-714 VMPVCKDEYP
+714 VMSICKDTYP
-724 GTTNFTQTHS
+724 DETNFTQTHS
-734 CRCYLYQA
+734 CNCYLYQNVQ

>member
-1 MPLTL
+1 M
-6 FSISLDF
+6 
-13 YRIPCYSNFM
+13 N
-23 DDTLLSVQNLKTYF
+23 DTLLSVQNLKTYF

-79 LVAQPA
+79 LVAKPA
-85 GFIADGAIYYKG
+85 GFIADGAIHYKG

-109 RVQGN
+109 KIQGN
-114 NIAMIFQEPMTSLNP
+114 DIAMIFQEPMTSLNP

-136 ISEAIQEHQNLR
+136 ISEAIRQHQNLR
-148 GTAARNAAIEMLDR
+148 GPAARNAAVEMLNL
-162 VGIPEPAARYDE
+162 VGIPEPNARYDE
-174 YPYQMSGGMKQ
+174 YPHQMSGGMKQ

-240 VVANIADQVAV
+240 VVANIADRVAV
-251 MYAGKIAEM
+251 MYAGKIAET
-260 GTWKQLY
+260 GTWEQLY
-267 ETPQHPYTVKL
+267 KTPQHPYTVKL
-278 LESTPARDKRGTEL
+278 LESTPARDKRGMEL

-304 YNDGCRFADRC
+304 YNDGCRFAERC
-315 PKVMDG
+315 PKVMG
-321 CDNIVPTLHAVN
+321 ECENIVPMLQAVKDD
-333 GSEHKVACHLYNP
+333 GHSVACHLYNP
-346 EPPFSVQLANR
+346 EPPFNASGTL
-357 KLAIQKSV
+357 KS
-365 QLANRKLAIQKSVQL
+365 R
-380 ANRKLAVQKRATGV
+380 
-394 PATKLELET
+394 LELET
-403 EINEKNEESST
+403 ETNKENSKDTIQST
-414 RFPTASHPQLQ
+414 ETHPQLQ
-425 VKDLCVHYPIQKGI
+425 VKNLCVHYPIQKGI
-439 FKRTVGYVYAVDDV
+439 LKRTTGYVYAVDNV
-453 TLDIPRGK
+453 ALDIPHGK

-470 SGKTSFG
+470 SGKTSLG
-477 KAILQ
+477 KAVLR
-482 LSVPVEGDIVYDGVN
+482 LGVPVKGDLIYDGIN
-497 IATTTRQRMHPYR
+497 IATAKREQLHPYR

-531 AIIQEGMQAHGMGA
+531 AIIQEGMQTHNIGE
-545 SNEERQARVAELMR
+545 SDEERNVRVAELMR

-583 GIARCLAVDPEFI
+583 GIARCLAVEPEFI

-621 VDFNLTYL
+621 ADFNLTYL

-714 VMPVCKDEYP
+714 VMPICKDTYP
-724 GTTNFTQTHS
+724 DETGFTQTHS
-734 CRCYLYQA
+734 CHCYLYQENSLG

>member
-1 MPLTL
+1 
-6 FSISLDF
+6 
-13 YRIPCYSNFM
+13 
-23 DDTLLSVQNLKTYF
+23 
-37 RTPEGLARA
+37 
-46 VDGISFDIKPN
+46 
-57 EIFALV
+57 
-63 GESGCGKSVTA
+63 
-74 LSIIQ
+74 
-79 LVAQPA
+79 
-85 GFIADGAIYYKG
+85 
-97 QDITRLSEVEKR
+97 
-109 RVQGN
+109 
-114 NIAMIFQEPMTSLNP
+114 MIFQEPMTSLNP

-148 GTAARNAAIEMLDR
+148 GTAAKNAAIEMLDR

-174 YPYQMSGGMKQ
+174 YPHQMSGGMKQ
-185 RVMIAMALSC
+185 RVMIAMSLSC

-240 VVANIADQVAV
+240 VVANIADRVAV

-260 GTWKQLY
+260 GTWEQLY
-267 ETPQHPYTVKL
+267 KTPQHPYTVKL
-278 LESTPARDKRGTEL
+278 LESTPARDKRGMQL

-304 YNDGCRFADRC
+304 YNEGCRFADRC

-321 CDNIVPTLHAVN
+321 CESIVPTLHTVN
-333 GSEHKVACHLYNP
+333 GSEHNVACHLYNP
-346 EPPFSVQLANR
+346 EPPFFAGSQSEATVFDEIPTTDNR
-357 KLAIQKSV
+357 QPITLP
-365 QLANRKLAIQKSVQL
+365 L
-380 ANRKLAVQKRATGV
+380 
-394 PATKLELET
+394 T
-403 EINEKNEESST
+403 ESY
-414 RFPTASHPQLQ
+414 PQLQ
-425 VKDLCVHYPIQKGI
+425 VENLCVHYPIQKGI

-477 KAILQ
+477 KAILR
-482 LSVPVEGDIVYDGVN
+482 LGVPVKGDLVYDGVN
-497 IATTTRQRMHPYR
+497 IATATRQLMHPYR
-510 KRMQIIFQDPYASL
+510 KKMQIIFQDPYASL

-531 AIIQEGMQAHGMGA
+531 AIIQEGMQAHGVGA
-545 SNEERQARVAELMR
+545 STEERQDRVAELMR
-559 RVGLSPDMV
+559 RVGLSPDMI

-621 VDFNLTYL
+621 ADFNLTYL

-680 MDEQTGV
+680 MDEKTGV
-687 EKIRLEGDVPSPIN
+687 AKIRLEGDVPSPIN
-701 RPSGCHFHPRCPE
+701 RPTGCHFHPRCPE
-714 VMPVCKDEYP
+714 VMPVCKEEYP
-724 GTTNFTQTHS
+724 NTTNFTQTHS
-734 CRCYLYQA
+734 CQCYLYQDDYR

>member
-1 MPLTL
+1 M
-6 FSISLDF
+6 
-13 YRIPCYSNFM
+13 N
-23 DDTLLSVQNLKTYF
+23 DTLLRVQNLKTHF
-37 RTPEGLARA
+37 RTPEGVARA

-79 LVAQPA
+79 LVAKPA
-85 GFIADGAIYYKG
+85 GFIAGGAIYYNG

-109 RVQGN
+109 KIQGN
-114 NIAMIFQEPMTSLNP
+114 DIAMIFQEPMTSLNP

-136 ISEAIQEHQNLR
+136 ISEAIRQHQNLH
-148 GTAARNAAIEMLDR
+148 GAAARNAAIEMLNL

-174 YPYQMSGGMKQ
+174 YPHQMSGGMKQ

-195 RPGLLIAD
+195 HPGLLIAD

-214 AQILELIQRLQQEL
+214 AQILELIERLQQEL
-228 QMAVLLI
+228 RMAVLLI

-240 VVANIADQVAV
+240 VVANIADRVAV
-251 MYAGKIAEM
+251 MYAGKIAET
-260 GTWKQLY
+260 GTWEQLY
-267 ETPQHPYTVKL
+267 KTPQHPYTVKL
-278 LESTPARDKRGTEL
+278 LESTPARDKRGTQL

-304 YNDGCRFADRC
+304 YNDGCRFAERC
-315 PKVMDG
+315 PKTMDG
-321 CDNIVPTLHAVN
+321 CETIVPRLQTVN
-333 GSEHKVACHLYNP
+333 GNEHNVACHLYNP
-346 EPPFSVQLANR
+346 EPPFSGQLANR

-365 QLANRKLAIQKSVQL
+365 QLANRKLAIQKSGQL
-380 ANRKLAVQKRATGV
+380 ENRKLAIQKSGQLENRKLAIQKHATGTGS
-394 PATKLELET
+394 TKLELET
-403 EINEKNEESST
+403 DTHRIENTPIP
-414 RFPTASHPQLQ
+414 PTAPYPQLQ
-425 VKDLCVHYPIQKGI
+425 VKNLCVHYPIQKGI
-439 FKRTVGYVYAVDDV
+439 LKRTVGYVYAVDDV
-453 TLDIPRGK
+453 TFDIPRGK

-470 SGKTSFG
+470 SGKTSLG
-477 KAILQ
+477 KAVLR
-482 LSVPVEGDIVYDGVN
+482 LGVPVKGNLVYDGVN
-497 IATTTRQRMHPYR
+497 IATVKRAELHPYR

-531 AIIQEGMQAHGMGA
+531 AIIQEGMQAHNIGD
-545 SNEERQARVAELMR
+545 STDERDERIAELMQ

-621 VDFNLTYL
+621 TDFNLTYL

-651 RIVERGTTEEIF
+651 KIVERGTTEEIF

-687 EKIRLEGDVPSPIN
+687 EKIRLDGDVPSPIN

-714 VMPVCKDEYP
+714 VMPVCKDLYP
-724 GTTNFTQTHS
+724 DETRFTQTHS
-734 CRCYLYQA
+734 CHCSLYYEDP

>member
-1 MPLTL
+1 MVTRLLHSINKINHNRAFAILPTL
-6 FSISLDF
+6 IFLAF
-13 YRIPCYSNFM
+13 YSFPCYSNLM
-23 DDTLLSVQNLKTYF
+23 NETLLSVQNLKTYF

-74 LSIIQ
+74 LSLIQ
-79 LVAQPA
+79 LVPQPTGYIA
-85 GFIADGAIYYKG
+85 GGAIYYKG
-97 QDITRLSEVEKR
+97 QDITRLPDIEKR
-109 RVQGN
+109 KIQGN
-114 NIAMIFQEPMTSLNP
+114 DIAMIFQEPMTSLNP

-136 ISEAIQEHQNLR
+136 ISEAIQQHQNLH
-148 GTAARNAAIEMLDR
+148 GTAARNAAIEMLDL
-162 VGIPEPAARYDE
+162 VGIPEPVARSDE
-174 YPYQMSGGMKQ
+174 YPHQMSGGMKQ

-240 VVANIADQVAV
+240 VVANMADRVAV
-251 MYAGKIAEM
+251 MYAGKIAEI
-260 GTWKQLY
+260 GTWQQLY
-267 ETPQHPYTVKL
+267 KTPRHPYTLKL
-278 LESTPARDKRGTEL
+278 LESTPARHKRGTQL

-304 YNDGCRFADRC
+304 YGDGCRFAERC
-315 PKVMDG
+315 PEFMEG
-321 CDNIVPTLHAVN
+321 CKHIVPTLHALEEGHN
-333 GSEHKVACHLYNP
+333 VACHLYSP
-346 EPPFSVQLANR
+346 EPPFAASTEV
-357 KLAIQKSV
+357 
-365 QLANRKLAIQKSVQL
+365 
-380 ANRKLAVQKRATGV
+380 RAW
-394 PATKLELET
+394 T
-403 EINEKNEESST
+403 ERLQGEGDKEVRASTARLQEEAAPIERQTQESEHH
-414 RFPTASHPQLQ
+414 AQLQ
-425 VKDLCVHYPIQKGI
+425 VKNLCVHYPIQKGI

-453 TLDIPRGK
+453 TLTIPRGK

-470 SGKTSFG
+470 SGKTSLG
-477 KAILQ
+477 KAILR
-482 LSVPVEGDIVYDGVN
+482 LGVPVKGDLVYDGVD
-497 IATTTRQRMHPYR
+497 IASATREQLHPYR
-510 KRMQIIFQDPYASL
+510 KQMQIIFQDPYASL
-524 NPRMTVG
+524 NPRMPVG
-531 AIIQEGMQAHGMGA
+531 DIIQEGMQAHNIGA
-545 SNEERQARVAELMR
+545 SPSERRERVAELMQ

-583 GIARCLAVDPEFI
+583 GIARCLAVSPEFI

-621 VDFNLTYL
+621 NDFNLTYL
-629 FITHNLSVVEYF
+629 LITHNLSVVEYL

-680 MDEQTGV
+680 MDPETGV

-701 RPSGCHFHPRCPE
+701 RPAGCYFHPRCPE
-714 VMPVCKDEYP
+714 VMAHCKDKYP
-724 GTTNFTQTHS
+724 DETNFTQTHS
-734 CRCYLYQA
+734 CHCYLYQNGE

>member
-1 MPLTL
+1 MYTANSRKNQLLFL

-13 YRIPCYSNFM
+13 HKIPCYSSLM

-57 EIFALV
+57 EIFAIV

-79 LVAQPA
+79 LIAQPA

-109 RVQGN
+109 KIQGN
-114 NIAMIFQEPMTSLNP
+114 DIAMIFQEPMTSLNP

-136 ISEAIQEHQNLR
+136 ISEAIEEHQDLR
-148 GTAARNAAIEMLDR
+148 GPAARNEAIEMLDL

-174 YPYQMSGGMKQ
+174 YPHQMSGGMKQ

-240 VVANIADQVAV
+240 VVANIADRVAV
-251 MYAGKIAEM
+251 MYAGKIAET
-260 GTWKQLY
+260 GTWEQLY
-267 ETPQHPYTVKL
+267 EMPQHPYTVKL

-315 PKVMDG
+315 PKVMEG
-321 CDNIVPTLHAVN
+321 CDDIVPMLHAVN
-333 GSEHKVACHLYNP
+333 GSEHNVACHLYNP
-346 EPPFSVQLANR
+346 EPPFNA
-357 KLAIQKSV
+357 KLT
-365 QLANRKLAIQKSVQL
+365 RD
-380 ANRKLAVQKRATGV
+380 
-394 PATKLELET
+394 TKLVLET
-403 EINEKNEESST
+403 EGRLSDGRVEGWKDNHPTFQSSNLPSKSL
-414 RFPTASHPQLQ
+414 PTLQSSNLLQ
-425 VKDLCVHYPIQKGI
+425 VKNLCVHYPIEKGI

-477 KAILQ
+477 KAILR
-482 LSVPVEGDIVYDGVN
+482 LGVPVEGGLVYDGVN
-497 IATTTRQRMHPYR
+497 IATTTRQQMHPYR

-524 NPRMTVG
+524 NPRMTIG
-531 AIIQEGMQAHGMGA
+531 AIIQEGMQAHGIGV
-545 SNEERQARVAELMR
+545 SDEERQARVAELMR

-651 RIVERGTTEEIF
+651 KIVERGTTEEIF

-701 RPSGCHFHPRCPE
+701 RPVGCHFHPRCPE
-714 VMPVCKDEYP
+714 VMPICKDEYP
-724 GTTNFTQTHS
+724 GATDFTQTHS
-734 CRCYLYQA
+734 CRCYLYET

>member
-1 MPLTL
+1 MA
-6 FSISLDF
+6 
-13 YRIPCYSNFM
+13 
-23 DDTLLSVQNLKTYF
+23 DTLLSVQNLKTYF

-46 VDGISFDIKPN
+46 VDGISFDIKSN
-57 EIFALV
+57 EIFAIV

-79 LVAQPA
+79 LIAQPA

-109 RVQGN
+109 KVQGN
-114 NIAMIFQEPMTSLNP
+114 DIAMIFQEPMTSLNP

-136 ISEAIQEHQNLR
+136 ISEAIQEHQDLR
-148 GTAARNAAIEMLDR
+148 GPAARNAAIEMLDL

-174 YPYQMSGGMKQ
+174 YPHQMSGGMKQ
-185 RVMIAMALSC
+185 RIMIAMALSC

-240 VVANIADQVAV
+240 VVANIADRVAV

-260 GTWKQLY
+260 GTWEQLY
-267 ETPQHPYTVKL
+267 KTPQHPYTVKL
-278 LESTPARDKRGTEL
+278 LESTPSRDKRGTEL
-292 HTITGRVPKATE
+292 HTIAGRVPKATE
-304 YNDGCRFADRC
+304 YNEGCRFADRC
-315 PKVMDG
+315 PKVMEG
-321 CDNIVPTLHAVN
+321 CADIVPTLHSVN
-333 GSEHKVACHLYNP
+333 GSEHSVACHLYSP
-346 EPPFSVQLANR
+346 EPPFN
-357 KLAIQKSV
+357 
-365 QLANRKLAIQKSVQL
+365 
-380 ANRKLAVQKRATGV
+380 ATGV
-394 PATKLELET
+394 PVTKLELEA
-403 EINEKNEESST
+403 EINPMNKESSGQ
-414 RFPTASHPQLQ
+414 PMVPHLQLQ
-425 VKDLCVHYPIQKGI
+425 VRDLCVHYPIQKGI
-439 FKRTVGYVYAVDDV
+439 FKRKVGYVYAVDEV

-477 KAILQ
+477 KAILR
-482 LSVPVEGDIVYDGVN
+482 LGVPVEGDLVYDGVN
-497 IATTTRQRMHPYR
+497 ITTITRQQMHPYR

-531 AIIQEGMQAHGMGA
+531 AIIQEGMQTHGIGA
-545 SNEERQARVAELMR
+545 SDRERQSRVAELMR

-680 MDEQTGV
+680 MDEHTGV

-701 RPSGCHFHPRCPE
+701 RPMGCHFHPRCPK
-714 VMPVCKDEYP
+714 VMEICKGEYP
-724 GTTNFTQTHS
+724 GTTDFTQTHS
-734 CRCYLYQA
+734 CQCYLYQDDSELSEEGLSVSDSR

>member
-1 MPLTL
+1 
-6 FSISLDF
+6 
-13 YRIPCYSNFM
+13 
-23 DDTLLSVQNLKTYF
+23 
-37 RTPEGLARA
+37 
-46 VDGISFDIKPN
+46 
-57 EIFALV
+57 
-63 GESGCGKSVTA
+63 
-74 LSIIQ
+74 
-79 LVAQPA
+79 
-85 GFIADGAIYYKG
+85 
-97 QDITRLSEVEKR
+97 
-109 RVQGN
+109 
-114 NIAMIFQEPMTSLNP
+114 MIFQEPMTSLNP

-136 ISEAIQEHQNLR
+136 ISEAIHQHQNLR
-148 GTAARNAAIEMLDR
+148 GTAARNAATEMLNL
-162 VGIPEPAARYDE
+162 VGIPEPTARYDE
-174 YPYQMSGGMKQ
+174 YPHQMSGGMKQ

-195 RPGLLIAD
+195 RPRLLIAD

-214 AQILELIQRLQQEL
+214 AQILELIERLQQEL

-240 VVANIADQVAV
+240 VVANIADRVAV
-251 MYAGKIAEM
+251 MYAGKIAET
-260 GTWKQLY
+260 GTWEQLY
-267 ETPQHPYTVKL
+267 KTPQHPYTVKL
-278 LESTPARDKRGTEL
+278 LESTPARDKRGMQL

-304 YNDGCRFADRC
+304 YNDGCRFAERC

-321 CDNIVPTLHAVN
+321 CENIVPTLQTVN
-333 GSEHKVACHLYNP
+333 GNGHNVACHLYNS
-346 EPPFSVQLANR
+346 EPPFN
-357 KLAIQKSV
+357 
-365 QLANRKLAIQKSVQL
+365 
-380 ANRKLAVQKRATGV
+380 ATATS
-394 PATKLELET
+394 ATKLELET
-403 EINEKNEESST
+403 EADRENQEATTQST
-414 RFPTASHPQLQ
+414 ETYPQLQ
-425 VKDLCVHYPIQKGI
+425 VKNLCVHYPIQKGI
-439 FKRTVGYVYAVDDV
+439 LKRTVGYVYAVDDV

-470 SGKTSFG
+470 SGKTSLG
-477 KAILQ
+477 KAVLR
-482 LSVPVEGDIVYDGVN
+482 LGVPVKGDLVYDGTN
-497 IATTTRQRMHPYR
+497 IATVNREQLHPYR

-531 AIIQEGMQAHGMGA
+531 SIIQEGMQAHNIGG
-545 SNEERQARVAELMR
+545 STNERHARIAELMR

-583 GIARCLAVDPEFI
+583 GIARCLAIDPEFI

-621 VDFNLTYL
+621 TDFNLTYL

-714 VMPVCKDEYP
+714 VMSMCKDTYP
-724 GTTNFTQTHS
+724 ADTRFTQTHS
-734 CRCYLYQA
+734 CHCYLYQEKR

>member
-1 MPLTL
+1 
-6 FSISLDF
+6 
-13 YRIPCYSNFM
+13 M
-23 DDTLLSVQNLKTYF
+23 DDTLLSVKDLKTYF

-79 LVAQPA
+79 LIAQPA

-109 RVQGN
+109 KIQGN
-114 NIAMIFQEPMTSLNP
+114 DIAMIFQEPMTSLNP

-148 GTAARNAAIEMLDR
+148 GTAARNAAIEMLDL
-162 VGIPEPAARYDE
+162 VGIPEPVARYDE
-174 YPYQMSGGMKQ
+174 YPHQMSGGMKQ

-240 VVANIADQVAV
+240 VVANIANRVAV

-260 GTWKQLY
+260 GTWQQLY

-278 LESTPARDKRGTEL
+278 LESTPARDKRGTAL
-292 HTITGRVPKATE
+292 HTIGGRVPKATE

-321 CDNIVPTLHAVN
+321 CANILPTLHTVN
-333 GSEHKVACHLYNP
+333 GSEQSVACHLYNP
-346 EPPFSVQLANR
+346 EPPFFSGSQ
-357 KLAIQKSV
+357 SE
-365 QLANRKLAIQKSVQL
+365 
-380 ANRKLAVQKRATGV
+380 ATV
-394 PATKLELET
+394 ID
-403 EINEKNEESST
+403 EI
-414 RFPTASHPQLQ
+414 PTTDNQQPITLSPTVLHSQLQ
-425 VKDLCVHYPIQKGI
+425 VKNLCVHYPIQKGI

-477 KAILQ
+477 KAILR
-482 LSVPVEGDIVYDGVN
+482 LGVPVEGDIVYDGAN
-497 IATTTRQRMHPYR
+497 IATTTRQQMHPYR

-524 NPRMTVG
+524 NPRMPVG
-531 AIIQEGMQAHGMGA
+531 AIIQEGMQAHGIGA
-545 SNEERQARVAELMR
+545 SDEERQTRVAELMR

-701 RPSGCHFHPRCPE
+701 RPVGCHFHPRCPE

-724 GTTNFTQTHS
+724 GATDFTQTHS
-734 CRCYLYQA
+734 CRCYLYQNDC

>member
-1 MPLTL
+1 MN
-6 FSISLDF
+6 DA
-13 YRIPCYSNFM
+13 
-23 DDTLLSVQNLKTYF
+23 LLSVQNLKTYF

-74 LSIIQ
+74 LSVIQ

-109 RVQGN
+109 KIQGN
-114 NIAMIFQEPMTSLNP
+114 DIAMVFQEPMTSLNP

-136 ISEAIQEHQNLR
+136 ISEAIQQHQNLR
-148 GTAARNAAIEMLDR
+148 GTAARNAAIEMLDL

-174 YPYQMSGGMKQ
+174 YPHQMSGGMKQ

-240 VVANIADQVAV
+240 VVANIADRVAV

-278 LESTPARDKRGTEL
+278 LESTPARDKRGTQL

-321 CDNIVPTLHAVN
+321 CESIAPTLHTVN
-333 GSEHKVACHLYNP
+333 GGAHNVACHLYNP
-346 EPPFSVQLANR
+346 EPPFNSV
-357 KLAIQKSV
+357 V
-365 QLANRKLAIQKSVQL
+365 
-380 ANRKLAVQKRATGV
+380 TG
-394 PATKLELET
+394 ATKLELET
-403 EINEKNEESST
+403 DTDKIEGT
-414 RFPTASHPQLQ
+414 PTQTVGALPQLQ

-439 FKRTVGYVYAVDDV
+439 FKRTVGYVYAVDNV
-453 TLDIPRGK
+453 TLEIPRGK

-477 KAILQ
+477 KAILR
-482 LSVPVEGDIVYDGVN
+482 LGVPVKGDLVYDGTN
-497 IATTTRQRMHPYR
+497 IATVTRELMHPYR

-531 AIIQEGMQAHGMGA
+531 AIIQEGMQAHNIGESA
-545 SNEERQARVAELMR
+545 DERHDRVAELMQ

-568 TRYPHEFSG
+568 NRYPHEFSG

-621 VDFNLTYL
+621 ADFNLTYL

-663 DSPKH
+663 DSPRH
-668 PYTRALLSAVPK
+668 PYTRALLSAVLK
-680 MDEQTGV
+680 MDEKTGV
-687 EKIRLEGDVPSPIN
+687 EKIQLEGDVPSPIN
-701 RPSGCHFHPRCPE
+701 RPTGCYFHPRCPE
-714 VMPVCKDEYP
+714 VMPMCKDEYP
-724 GTTNFTQTHS
+724 DETSFTQTHT
-734 CRCYLYQA
+734 CNCYLYQDAQ

>member
-1 MPLTL
+1 M
-6 FSISLDF
+6 
-13 YRIPCYSNFM
+13 N
-23 DDTLLSVQNLKTYF
+23 DTLLSVQNLKTYF

-46 VDGISFDIKPN
+46 VDGISFDIQPN

-79 LVAQPA
+79 LVAKPA

-97 QDITRLSEVEKR
+97 QDITGLSEVEKR
-109 RVQGN
+109 KIQGN
-114 NIAMIFQEPMTSLNP
+114 DIAMIFQEPMTSLNP

-136 ISEAIQEHQNLR
+136 ISESIRQHQNLR
-148 GTAARNAAIEMLDR
+148 GTAARNAAIEMLDL
-162 VGIPEPAARYDE
+162 VGIPEPATRYDE
-174 YPYQMSGGMKQ
+174 YPHQMSGGMKQ

-240 VVANIADQVAV
+240 VVANIADRVAV
-251 MYAGKIAEM
+251 MYAGKIAET
-260 GTWKQLY
+260 GTWNQLY
-267 ETPQHPYTVKL
+267 KTPQHPYTVKL
-278 LESTPARDKRGTEL
+278 LESTPARDKRGMQL
-292 HTITGRVPKATE
+292 HTIRGRVPKATE
-304 YNDGCRFADRC
+304 YNDGCRFAERC

-321 CDNIVPTLHAVN
+321 CENTVPTLQTISRN
-333 GSEHKVACHLYNP
+333 GHNVACHLYNP
-346 EPPFSVQLANR
+346 EPPFN
-357 KLAIQKSV
+357 
-365 QLANRKLAIQKSVQL
+365 
-380 ANRKLAVQKRATGV
+380 ATGTL
-394 PATKLELET
+394 ATKLELET
-403 EINEKNEESST
+403 ETDREHKE
-414 RFPTASHPQLQ
+414 FPTQSTETHPQLQ
-425 VKDLCVHYPIQKGI
+425 VKNLCVHYPIQKGI
-439 FKRTVGYVYAVDDV
+439 LKRTVGYVYAVDNV

-470 SGKTSFG
+470 SGKTSLG
-477 KAILQ
+477 KAILR
-482 LSVPVEGDIVYDGVN
+482 LGVPVKGDLIYDGTN
-497 IATTTRQRMHPYR
+497 IVTTKREQMHPYR

-531 AIIQEGMQAHGMGA
+531 AIIQEGMQAHNIGG
-545 SNEERQARVAELMR
+545 STDERHARVAELMR

-621 VDFNLTYL
+621 TDFNLTYL

-714 VMPVCKDEYP
+714 VMSICKDTYP
-724 GTTNFTQTHS
+724 DETRFTQTHS
-734 CRCYLYQA
+734 CHCYLYHEKP

>member
-1 MPLTL
+1 MN
-6 FSISLDF
+6 DA
-13 YRIPCYSNFM
+13 
-23 DDTLLSVQNLKTYF
+23 LLSVQNLKTYF
-37 RTPEGLARA
+37 RTPEGVARA
-46 VDGISFDIKPN
+46 VDGISFNIKPN

-79 LVAQPA
+79 LVAKPA
-85 GFIADGAIYYKG
+85 GFIADGAIYYNG
-97 QDITRLSEVEKR
+97 QDIIRLSEVEKR
-109 RVQGN
+109 KIQGN
-114 NIAMIFQEPMTSLNP
+114 DIAMIFQEPMTSLNP

-136 ISEAIQEHQNLR
+136 ISEAIRQHQNLR
-148 GTAARNAAIEMLDR
+148 GTAARNAAIEMLDL
-162 VGIPEPAARYDE
+162 VGIPEPTARYDE
-174 YPYQMSGGMKQ
+174 YPHQMSGGMKQ

-214 AQILELIQRLQQEL
+214 AQILELIERLQQEL

-240 VVANIADQVAV
+240 VVANIADRVAV
-251 MYAGKIAEM
+251 MYAGKIAET
-260 GTWKQLY
+260 GTWEQLY
-267 ETPQHPYTVKL
+267 KTPQHPYTVKL
-278 LESTPARDKRGTEL
+278 LESTPARDKRGTQL

-304 YNDGCRFADRC
+304 YNDGCRFAERC

-321 CDNIVPTLHAVN
+321 CENLIPTLQTVN
-333 GSEHKVACHLYNP
+333 GNGHNVACHLYNP
-346 EPPFSVQLANR
+346 EPPFN
-357 KLAIQKSV
+357 
-365 QLANRKLAIQKSVQL
+365 
-380 ANRKLAVQKRATGV
+380 ATV
-394 PATKLELET
+394 TPVTKLELEIETDRENRETTAQLT
-403 EINEKNEESST
+403 ET
-414 RFPTASHPQLQ
+414 HPQLQ

-439 FKRTVGYVYAVDDV
+439 LKRTVGYVYAVDDV

-470 SGKTSFG
+470 SGKTSLG
-477 KAILQ
+477 KAVLR
-482 LSVPVEGDIVYDGVN
+482 LGVPVKGDLVYDGTN
-497 IATTTRQRMHPYR
+497 IATANREQLHPYR

-531 AIIQEGMQAHGMGA
+531 AIIQEGMQAHNIG
-545 SNEERQARVAELMR
+545 SSTDERHTRVAELMR

-583 GIARCLAVDPEFI
+583 GIARCLAIDPEFI

-621 VDFNLTYL
+621 TDFNLTYL

-680 MDEQTGV
+680 MDTQTGV
-687 EKIRLEGDVPSPIN
+687 EKIRLAGDVPSPIN

-714 VMPVCKDEYP
+714 VMPTCKDTYP
-724 GTTNFTQTHS
+724 ADTHFTQTHS
-734 CRCYLYQA
+734 CHCYLYQEKL

>member
-1 MPLTL
+1 M
-6 FSISLDF
+6 
-13 YRIPCYSNFM
+13 N
-23 DDTLLSVQNLKTYF
+23 DTLLSVQNLKTYF

-79 LVAQPA
+79 LIAQPV

-109 RVQGN
+109 KIQGN
-114 NIAMIFQEPMTSLNP
+114 DIAMIFQEPMTSLNP
-129 VFTIGNQ
+129 VFTIGDQ
-136 ISEAIQEHQNLR
+136 ISEAIREHQNLH
-148 GTAARNAAIEMLDR
+148 GTAARNAAIEMLDL

-174 YPYQMSGGMKQ
+174 YPHQMSGGMKQ

-240 VVANIADQVAV
+240 VVANIADRVAV

-260 GTWKQLY
+260 GTWEQLY
-267 ETPQHPYTVKL
+267 QTPQHPYTVKL

-292 HTITGRVPKATE
+292 HTITGRVPKATK

-321 CDNIVPTLHAVN
+321 CDTIVPTLHAVN
-333 GSEHKVACHLYNP
+333 GSEHNVACHLYNP
-346 EPPFSVQLANR
+346 EPPFNST
-357 KLAIQKSV
+357 
-365 QLANRKLAIQKSVQL
+365 
-380 ANRKLAVQKRATGV
+380 RAPT
-394 PATKLELET
+394 TRLELET
-403 EINEKNEESST
+403 AVNEKNEESSEQ
-414 RFPTASHPQLQ
+414 PTASHSQLQ
-425 VKDLCVHYPIQKGI
+425 VRDLCVHYPIQKGI

-482 LSVPVEGDIVYDGVN
+482 LGVPVEGDIVYDGAN
-497 IATTTRQRMHPYR
+497 IATTTRQLMHPYR

-531 AIIQEGMQAHGMGA
+531 AIIQEGMQAHGIGA
-545 SNEERQARVAELMR
+545 SDEERQARVAELMR

-608 VQAQILNLLKSLQ
+608 VQAQILNLLRSLQ
-621 VDFNLTYL
+621 LDFNLTYL
-629 FITHNLSVVEYF
+629 FITHNLAVVEYF

-701 RPSGCHFHPRCPE
+701 RPVGCHFHPRCPE

-724 GTTNFTQTHS
+724 SATNFTQTHS
-734 CRCYLYQA
+734 CHCYLYQYSEGSL